1 MASSGGAGGA
11 GGSGKVDAAIGK
23 YQKAQEDA
31 SARSMEVA
39 TKVTEIN
46 GIHNAIKKISPA

>member
-11 GGSGKVDAAIGK
+11 GGGKVDAAIAK
-23 YQKAQEDA
+23 YEKAQEDA
-31 SARSMEVA
+31 SAKSMAVA